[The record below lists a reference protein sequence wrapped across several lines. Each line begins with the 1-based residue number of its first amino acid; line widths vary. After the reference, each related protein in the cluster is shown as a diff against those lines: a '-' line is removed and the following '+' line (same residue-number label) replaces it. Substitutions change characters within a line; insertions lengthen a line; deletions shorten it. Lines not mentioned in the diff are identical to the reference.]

1 MVVDLAA
8 AAAAATNMGCEQN
21 KSVAATLATATCAP
35 LGTSSVTPVNA
46 QDEPGW
52 ETGSGNRMSLRL
64 EACSAD
70 GIVPG
75 NLLIGNQQGSVLY
88 PDLDAIIAQFSY
100 SFGK

>member
-8 AAAAATNMGCEQN
+8 AAVAATKIGCKQ
-21 KSVAATLATATCAP
+21 KQSVTTTLATATCAL
-35 LGTSSVTPVNA
+35 LGAGTVTPVNA
-46 QDEPGW
+46 QEGPGW